1 MLEHVAQTAPVLADF
16 LDRMAREHECVG
28 QVRHLGM
35 FAAVELVSDR
45 EARTPLV
52 GYRSSD
58 PVMKRIIGRLYDRG
72 FSTFGRENT
81 LHVSPPLTITTQE
94 LEQVLPIL
102 DEVLGWVDREML
114 PARRAA
120 AKDMED

>member
-1 MLEHVAQTAPVLADF
+1 
-16 LDRMAREHECVG
+16 
-28 QVRHLGM
+28 
-35 FAAVELVSDR
+35 
-45 EARTPLV
+45 
-52 GYRSSD
+52 
-58 PVMKRIIGRLYDRG
+58 MKRIIGRLYDRG

-120 AKDMED
+120 AKDGGLSRAGRGTGLGGCRAVGYLL